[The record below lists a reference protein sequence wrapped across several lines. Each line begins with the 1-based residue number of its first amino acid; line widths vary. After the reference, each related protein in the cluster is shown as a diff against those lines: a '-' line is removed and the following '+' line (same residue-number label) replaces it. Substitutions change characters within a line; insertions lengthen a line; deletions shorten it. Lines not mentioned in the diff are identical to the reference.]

1 MIGRILLSSLAVAI
15 AAYLMPGVH
24 VESVGIALVVAIVL
38 GLLNAFV
45 KPILI
50 LLTLPI
56 TVFTLGFFLLVLNAL
71 MVMLA
76 SRWVDGFYVSGFWS
90 ALFFSLLLSF
100 IIKLYLLD
108 VRGNSTPYLIS
119 SFEIIDSNSV

>member
-76 SRWVDGFYVSGFWS
+76 SRWVDGFYVSGFWT
-90 ALFFSLLLSF
+90 ALLFSLLLSF
-100 IIKLYLLD
+100 INALLG
-108 VRGNSTPYLIS
+108 VNKQERRRESR
-119 SFEIIDSNSV
+119 